1 PFYRRHA
8 PGLLAREA
16 SVLTLLDPGVR
27 PPGRRPLCRAMTL
40 LLLPLDQDRD
50 PRNEQRSSLN
60 GRFSAKIPSPS

>member
-1 PFYRRHA
+1 LSSFFIHLFKRFIKTGKGGRR
-8 PGLLAREA
+8 
-16 SVLTLLDPGVR
+16 PGVR